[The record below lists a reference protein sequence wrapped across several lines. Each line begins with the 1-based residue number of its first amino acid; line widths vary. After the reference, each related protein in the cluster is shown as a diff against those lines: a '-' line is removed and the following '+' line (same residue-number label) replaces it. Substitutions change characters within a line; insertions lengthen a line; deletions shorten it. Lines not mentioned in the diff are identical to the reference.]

1 MLKSFNK
8 QRLIQTLQELA
19 ILGEFELV
27 LIGID
32 RYEGEPHLIRYG
44 NRSLTIMRTNDHV
57 LYFHGVCY
65 GNIGEKISE
74 ILHDGYIY
82 HIESDISRW
91 STLKQSYITKKH
103 SGNKCHYILNC
114 LRRLFSLQ
122 QKR

>member
-32 RYEGEPHLIRYG
+32 KYEGEPHLVRYG

-57 LYFHGVCY
+57 LYFHGVCS
-65 GNIGEKISE
+65 GNISEKISE

-82 HIESDISRW
+82 HIEQDISQW
-91 STLKQSYITKKH
+91 SRLKQSYISKQY
-103 SGNKCHYILNC
+103 SGNKCHHFLNY
-114 LRRLFSLQ
+114 LRRVFSLQ
-122 QKR
+122 PKR